1 VEYYFAEFLSRLEMR
16 PSPDEAKDK
25 NKRRNAEIL
34 IEVPGQAPIHLFPGH
49 NLLFTGTMNEDESTQ
64 ALSDKV
70 LDRGNMLRFPAP
82 KKLYEVQA
90 NAIAT
95 TEVAPISC
103 SIWASWRKNIGALP
117 DINGARSMVSELA
130 DLMKELERP
139 FGHRVGQ
146 AMLAYAANY
155 PAHDGQHGGTL
166 LDAMSDQVEMR
177 LLPKLRGLE
186 LDAARDGLGKLAEH
200 VKAKLRD
207 DALAEAIDASITA
220 SEDTGRFAWRGLT
233 R

>member
-1 VEYYFAEFLSRLEMR
+1 MR
-16 PSPDEAKDK
+16 PSPKEAGDPD
-25 NKRRNAEIL
+25 KRRNSEII
-34 IEVPGQAPIHLFPGH
+34 IEVPGRAPVHLFPGH

-82 KKLYEVQA
+82 KKLYEAQA
-90 NAIAT
+90 ATEGASEIAPMSRSVWSAWRR
-95 TEVAPISC
+95 EISD
-103 SIWASWRKNIGALP
+103 LP
-117 DINGARSMVSELA
+117 NLDQAREMVSELA
-130 DLMKELERP
+130 DMMKELERP

-155 PAHDGQHGGTL
+155 PAHDGQHGGSL

-186 LDAARDGLGKLAEH
+186 LEVAQDNLGRLADHVREKLQDEQ
-200 VKAKLRD
+200 
-207 DALAEAIDASITA
+207 LAEAIDASIGA
-220 SEDTGRFAWRGLT
+220 SADTGRFAWRGLT